1 MSREQRRD
9 ERGTATAFVIG
20 MAITLLVLAG
30 LVVDGGHG
38 LNARMTLADDV
49 EAAAIAGAQAVDEVR
64 LRGPD
69 SEIAVDRAAAEER
82 ARDVLGGRG
91 YENIRVSA
99 TEELVTVTA
108 EVTVPTIML
117 SLIGINEF
125 TFEAT
130 ATADAEILYG
140 S

>member
-1 MSREQRRD
+1 MSSERRRD

-20 MAITLLVLAG
+20 VAITLLVLAG

-49 EAAAIAGAQAVDEVR
+49 EAAAIAGAQAVDEDH
-64 LRGPD
+64 LRGSD
-69 SEIAVDRAAAEER
+69 SRIVVDQAAAEER

-91 YENIRVSA
+91 YDNIRVGA
-99 TEELVTVTA
+99 TDALVTVTA
-108 EVTVPTIML
+108 QVSVPTIML
-117 SLIGINEF
+117 GLIGIDEF